1 VAGGDAITH
10 DDIAGGRILAGR
22 IARDGRFDRPAAFP
36 DVIDERGQ
44 FRDDRAI
51 HFVPAAG
58 PRWHAASLDV
68 LHGSAP
74 ATCF

>member
-1 VAGGDAITH
+1 MTL
-10 DDIAGGRILAGR
+10 LA
-22 IARDGRFDRPAAFP
+22 AASSPAASLAMADSIGPRLFP